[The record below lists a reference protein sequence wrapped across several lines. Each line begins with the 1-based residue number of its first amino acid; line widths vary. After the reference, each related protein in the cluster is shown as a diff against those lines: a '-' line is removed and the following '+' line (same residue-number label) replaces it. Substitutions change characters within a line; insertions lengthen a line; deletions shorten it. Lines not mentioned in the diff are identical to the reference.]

1 MTSGGQPGHGP
12 SLPASSRLC
21 LPLHLCLVPFFPEL
35 TLSSH
40 SSILSSLTLAKPFPT
55 HRFPTLCSVL
65 LTHSP
70 SGFLLIRQ
78 AVVICPRESS
88 LTLMRFLTIFWA
100 SLVAQMVKNLP
111 AMQETRFGPGGGKI
125 PWRREWQCT
134 PVFFPGE
141 FYGERSLASYSPWSR
156 KESDVSEQ
164 PTHTHTS
171 TFSYPP
177 VPCLNTE
184 NS

>member
-125 PWRREWQCT
+125 PWRRERLATHSSNLAWRIPWT
-134 PVFFPGE
+134 EEPGKLQSME
-141 FYGERSLASYSPWSR
+141 SQRVGR
-156 KESDVSEQ
+156 K
-164 PTHTHTS
+164 
-171 TFSYPP
+171 
-177 VPCLNTE
+177 
-184 NS
+184 